1 MNVEGTKEK
10 KCAHSKHDWN
20 VKKKKYKVK
29 EEAEM
34 YMQHCASS
42 LFSHRNAAATAT
54 LCTLHKACVCVRIVI
69 LKKPSLPHSSQCC
82 HGNGSYHSSPT
93 CRTCTLERAGGGG
106 VSRGGEECLFCT
118 TQSYVHN
125 ARSRGRVPTK
135 RSRGCARAA
144 LVQVETTTTLDGS
157 GLQ

>member
-1 MNVEGTKEK
+1 MWRELKKEK
-10 KCAHSKHDWN
+10 N
-20 VKKKKYKVK
+20 VRTGNMTGTFKKKIQGKKRRLK
-29 EEAEM
+29 
-34 YMQHCASS
+34 CT
-42 LFSHRNAAATAT
+42 RNTVPAAYSPNKSTTA
-54 LCTLHKACVCVRIVI
+54 TLHKACVCVRIVI

-106 VSRGGEECLFCT
+106 FSRGGEECLFCT